1 MLTNNTHRKLK
12 TISTGLLFTP
22 IEKQN
27 QLNTLSFIEE
37 ITFFYCGGESECLL
51 VSSGS
56 MMPRFL
62 CVLKKGNK
70 GLNTMK
76 SLNY

>member
-12 TISTGLLFTP
+12 TISTGLHFTP
-22 IEKQN
+22 IEKPN
-27 QLNTLSFIEE
+27 QLNAIFSFGK
-37 ITFFYCGGESECLL
+37 ITFFRGGESECLL

-62 CVLKKGNK
+62 CLLKKGNK
-70 GLNTMK
+70 GLNTYYHNK
-76 SLNY
+76 